1 MIKRLVILVE
11 KLLNIMKKSF
21 KDTNC
26 SSVKVTEIF
35 KVGLLQLPR
44 YYLSYLERKL
54 TKATANEV

>member
-1 MIKRLVILVE
+1 MIKRLVIFVE

-26 SSVKVTEIF
+26 SSIKVTEIF
-35 KVGLLQLPR
+35 KVGLLQFPS
-44 YYLSYLERKL
+44 YYLSYLEGEF